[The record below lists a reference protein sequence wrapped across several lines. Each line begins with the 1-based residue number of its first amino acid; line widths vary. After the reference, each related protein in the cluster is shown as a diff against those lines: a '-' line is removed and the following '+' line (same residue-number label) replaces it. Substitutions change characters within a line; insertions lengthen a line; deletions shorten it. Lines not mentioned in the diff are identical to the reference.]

1 MIKDEYLREYRSKNR
16 EKYLEYQK
24 EYRQQNKT
32 YWKQYRQKNKA
43 YWKKYRQYKIS
54 NYVYMLLDNADNILY
69 VGSTIDLYSRV
80 LDNKK
85 SKKFDRVVYVEY
97 KNLSRNDTYYI
108 EEKLIEIHKPTL
120 NINNVTCA
128 EVTDRHKLDL
138 LAEEFL
144 YNAKDYR

>member
-1 MIKDEYLREYRSKNR
+1 MIKDSYLREYRSKNR
-16 EKYLEYQK
+16 EKYLEYQR
-24 EYRQQNKT
+24 E
-32 YWKQYRQKNKA
+32 YRQKNKA

-69 VGSTIDLYSRV
+69 VGSTTDIYSRV
-80 LDNKK
+80 LDHKK
-85 SKKFDRVVYVEY
+85 KKKFDRVIYVEY
-97 KNLSRNDTYYI
+97 KDLSRNSTYYI

-120 NINNVTCA
+120 NINNVNCP
-128 EVTDRHKLDL
+128 EVMDRHKLDL

>member
-24 EYRQQNKT
+24 EYRQKNKT
-32 YWKQYRQKNKA
+32 
-43 YWKKYRQYKIS
+43 YWKKYRQHKIS
-54 NYVYMLLDNADNILY
+54 NYVYMLLDSRDNILY

-80 LDNKK
+80 LDHKK
-85 SKKFDRVVYVEY
+85 SKKFDRVIYVEY
-97 KNLSRNDTYYI
+97 KDLSRNSTYYI

-120 NINNVTCA
+120 NINNVNCPGIM
-128 EVTDRHKLDL
+128 DRHKLDL

-144 YNAKDYR
+144 YSAKDYR

>member
-24 EYRQQNKT
+24 EYRQ
-32 YWKQYRQKNKA
+32 KNKA
-43 YWKKYRQYKIS
+43 YWKQYRQYKIS
-54 NYVYMLLDNADNILY
+54 NYVYMLLDSRDNILY

-108 EEKLIEIHKPTL
+108 EERLIELHKPTL
-120 NINNVTCA
+120 NINNVNCI
-128 EVTDRHKLDL
+128 EVMDRHKLDL

-144 YNAKDYR
+144 YSARDYK

>member
-16 EKYLEYQK
+16 EKYLEYQRK
-24 EYRQQNKT
+24 
-32 YWKQYRQKNKA
+32 YRQKNKA
-43 YWKKYRQYKIS
+43 YWKKYRQHKIS

-80 LDNKK
+80 LDHKK
-85 SKKFDRVVYVEY
+85 SKKFDRVIYVEY
-97 KNLSRNDTYYI
+97 KDLSRNSTYYI
-108 EEKLIEIHKPTL
+108 EERLIELHEPLL

-128 EVTDRHKLDL
+128 EVTNRHKLDL

>member
-24 EYRQQNKT
+24 EYRQKNKA
-32 YWKQYRQKNKA
+32 YWKQYRQH
-43 YWKKYRQYKIS
+43 KIS

-69 VGSTIDLYSRV
+69 VGSTIDLYSSV
-80 LDNKK
+80 LDHKK
-85 SKKFDRVVYVEY
+85 SKKFDRVIYVEY
-97 KNLSRNDTYYI
+97 KDLSRNSTYYI

-144 YNAKDYR
+144 YNAKDYK

>member
-24 EYRQQNKT
+24 EYRH
-32 YWKQYRQKNKA
+32 KNKA
-43 YWKKYRQYKIS
+43 YWKKYMQYKIS
-54 NYVYMLLDNADNILY
+54 NYVYMLLDSRDNILY

-80 LDNKK
+80 LDHKK
-85 SKKFDRVVYVEY
+85 SKEFDRVIYVEY
-97 KNLSRNDTYYI
+97 KDLSRNSTYYI
-108 EEKLIEIHKPTL
+108 EEKLIEIHKPKL
-120 NINNVTCA
+120 NINNVKCI
-128 EVTDRHKLDL
+128 EVMDRHKLDL